1 MNARGLAI
9 FLLGILLISSS
20 VFSQQDNVV
29 KKSHSPTK
37 ATLFSTFLPGAG
49 QVYNRQIWKVPVIYV
64 MGAATTY
71 VAVSNYQNSIKFKN
85 EYFNRING
93 NTSSLLSDY
102 SSYSDESILALHQ
115 AYNKNFQLGIILT
128 GAVYLLNIVDA
139 MVFGHL
145 FDFNISDDLSAHI
158 TPFALP
164 SPQFAYPNL
173 GMTLSIR
180 MK

>member
-1 MNARGLAI
+1 M
-9 FLLGILLISSS
+9 
-20 VFSQQDNVV
+20 
-29 KKSHSPTK
+29 
-37 ATLFSTFLPGAG
+37 
-49 QVYNRQIWKVPVIYV
+49 
-64 MGAATTY
+64 
-71 VAVSNYQNSIKFKN
+71 
-85 EYFNRING
+85 
-93 NTSSLLSDY
+93 SDY

-164 SPQFAYPNL
+164 LPQFAYPNL